1 MKIKSNKS
9 VAQAYESYSN
19 RAAARNSDKAIY
31 ESWAPTIKK
40 ITGVQDTEKLAWMS
54 QLAHNT
60 AKLNEDAFVMPSN
73 SYSPFGGTYQPYNGL
88 YNTLGVGDP
97 VPAGKPA
104 LTGADYADNRNLGS
118 GDKYPTLLPLALKV
132 AAKTIGFEL
141 VNTTPLQ
148 GPTGVLPYM
157 DYVYSGSKQPFG
169 ATPAYAAHNQNPM
182 ANSQTNAPFE
192 MYGLPHAFKAS
203 IAPGEATVPDSSDA
217 SVADSST
224 VVTVSPA
231 QIKRHLKGRSA
242 MPAGTI
248 LRSVADDYEFTTPGK
263 RRDYDASG
271 SGYVDYDASHP
282 HYGQDGALIIEFIGW
297 SRIDGDPMFK
307 VVEGTQA
314 LGSYFNGGQLDFAA
328 TYTPVG
334 SDEEINLT
342 LTLYAPRLVSM
353 LEDNIQGF
361 TGAGERDRDA
371 WYGTYQD
378 GTTLYE
384 PMSRGT
390 GEQTPARQLSLQLFT
405 KHVQVGT
412 IQVGCAVTQEQVTDL
427 QKQWGIDVVK
437 MVENAGINELSST
450 INRHITSRLF
460 ALGWKNHYKLVEV
473 EGPAANLNLSFDP
486 SYQPK
491 NFGKVRMTP
500 ALAIPQNSENSADGV
515 SYSSSVR
522 VALPYKPMYIPS
534 GAAFENRDTLI
545 KRLAVN
551 FLAASNWILQ
561 RGRYGAATFAVTNIT
576 LATLLQSNANYTFSP
591 IANNISQ
598 NGGQL
603 YPIGTMFG
611 LTIYVDPLM
620 SGSDNRVLVGRKGG
634 KDEPGVHFC
643 PYVMAESVQII
654 AEGTMAPKLMIKSR
668 YALIDAGFYPET
680 QYLTFC
686 VDVAGL

>member
-9 VAQAYESYSN
+9 VAQAYESYVN
-19 RAAARNSDKAIY
+19 RATTKNSDKAIY

-40 ITGVQDTEKLAWMS
+40 ITGVEDADKLAWMS
-54 QLAHNT
+54 KLAHNT

-73 SYSPFGGTYQPYNGL
+73 AYSQFGGTYQPYNNL

-104 LTGADYADNRNLGS
+104 LTGADYADNKNLGS

-141 VNTTPLQ
+141 VNTTPLD

-169 ATPAYAAHNQNPM
+169 ATPAYSAGTQNPK
-182 ANSQTNAPFE
+182 ANSQSNAPFE

-203 IAPGEATVPDSSDA
+203 IAPGEATIVDGSTTDSSA
-217 SVADSST
+217 AVKL
-224 VVTVSPA
+224 SPA
-231 QIKRHLKGRSA
+231 QIKRMLKGASA
-242 MPAGTI
+242 MPAGTT
-248 LRSVADDYEFTTPGK
+248 LVSKMDVLDGGMQNPAHKADELVVEF
-263 RRDYDASG
+263 
-271 SGYVDYDASHP
+271 V
-282 HYGQDGALIIEFIGW
+282 GW

-307 VVEGTQA
+307 VVSGTQS
-314 LGSYFNGGQLDFAA
+314 LGAYFNGGALDFEAV
-328 TYTPVG
+328 YTPVG
-334 SDEEINLT
+334 SAEEVNVVLT
-342 LTLYAPRLVSM
+342 LHAPRLISM
-353 LEDNIQGF
+353 LEDQIQGF

-390 GEQTPARQLSLQLFT
+390 GEQTMARQLSLQLFT

-412 IQVGCAVTQEQVTDL
+412 IMVGCAVTQEQVTDL
-427 QKQWGIDVVK
+427 RNQWGIDVIK
-437 MVENAGINELSST
+437 MVENAGINELSAT

-486 SYQPK
+486 SYTATS
-491 NFGKVRMTP
+491 GVRMTP
-500 ALAIPQNSENSADGV
+500 ALAIPQSEQNDPTGV
-515 SYSSSVR
+515 AYKSYVN

-534 GAAFENRDTLI
+534 GAAFENRDTLL

-576 LATLLQSNANYTFSP
+576 IATLLQSNANYTFSP
-591 IANNISQ
+591 VANTISQ
-598 NGGQL
+598 NGGSL
-603 YPIGTMFG
+603 YPIGGMFG

-620 SGSDNRVLVGRKGG
+620 GGSDNRVLVGRKGG

-654 AEGTMAPKLMIKSR
+654 AEGTMSPKLMIKSR
-668 YALIDAGFYPET
+668 YALVDAGFYPET

>member
-9 VAQAYESYSN
+9 VAQAYESYVN
-19 RAAARNSDKAIY
+19 RATAKNSDKAIY

-40 ITGVQDTEKLAWMS
+40 ITGVEDADKLAWMS
-54 QLAHNT
+54 KLAHNT

-73 SYSPFGGTYQPYNGL
+73 AYSQFGGTYQPYNNL

-104 LTGADYADNRNLGS
+104 LTGADYADNKNLGS

-141 VNTTPLQ
+141 VNTTPLD

-169 ATPAYAAHNQNPM
+169 ATPAYSAGTQNPK
-182 ANSQTNAPFE
+182 ANSQSNAPFE

-203 IAPGEATVPDSSDA
+203 IAPGEATIVDGSTTDSSA
-217 SVADSST
+217 AVKL
-224 VVTVSPA
+224 SPA
-231 QIKRHLKGRSA
+231 QIKRMLKGASA
-242 MPAGTI
+242 MPAGTTLVSKI
-248 LRSVADDYEFTTPGK
+248 DAIDGDAHNADKLVVEF
-263 RRDYDASG
+263 
-271 SGYVDYDASHP
+271 V
-282 HYGQDGALIIEFIGW
+282 GW

-307 VVEGTQA
+307 VVSGTQS
-314 LGSYFNGGQLDFAA
+314 LGAYFNGGALDFEAV
-328 TYTPVG
+328 YTPVG
-334 SDEEINLT
+334 SAEEVNVVLT
-342 LTLYAPRLVSM
+342 LHAPRLISM
-353 LEDNIQGF
+353 LEDQIQGF

-390 GEQTPARQLSLQLFT
+390 GEQTMARQLSLQLFT

-412 IQVGCAVTQEQVTDL
+412 IMVGCAVTQEQVTDL
-427 QKQWGIDVVK
+427 QKQWGIDVIK
-437 MVENAGINELSST
+437 MVENAGINELSAT

-486 SYQPK
+486 SYTATS
-491 NFGKVRMTP
+491 GVRMTP
-500 ALAIPQNSENSADGV
+500 ALAIPQSEQNDPTGV
-515 SYSSSVR
+515 AYKSYVN

-534 GAAFENRDTLI
+534 GAAFENRDTLL

-576 LATLLQSNANYTFSP
+576 IATLLQSNANYTFSP
-591 IANNISQ
+591 VANTISQ
-598 NGGQL
+598 NGGSL
-603 YPIGTMFG
+603 YPIGGMFG

-620 SGSDNRVLVGRKGG
+620 GGSDNRVLVGRKGG

-654 AEGTMAPKLMIKSR
+654 AEGTMSPKLMIKSR
-668 YALIDAGFYPET
+668 YALVDAGFYPET

>member
-1 MKIKSNKS
+1 
-9 VAQAYESYSN
+9 
-19 RAAARNSDKAIY
+19 
-31 ESWAPTIKK
+31 
-40 ITGVQDTEKLAWMS
+40 MS

-73 SYSPFGGTYQPYNGL
+73 AYSQFGGTYQPYNNL

-104 LTGADYADNRNLGS
+104 LTGADYADNKNLGS

-141 VNTTPLQ
+141 VNTTPLD

-169 ATPAYAAHNQNPM
+169 ATPAYSAGTQNPK
-182 ANSQTNAPFE
+182 ANSQSNAPFE

-203 IAPGEATVPDSSDA
+203 IAPGEATIVDGSTTDSSA
-217 SVADSST
+217 AVKL
-224 VVTVSPA
+224 SPA
-231 QIKRHLKGRSA
+231 QIKRMLKGASA
-242 MPAGTI
+242 MPAGTTLI
-248 LRSVADDYEFTTPGK
+248 SKMDVLDGDMQVPAHNADKLVVEF
-263 RRDYDASG
+263 
-271 SGYVDYDASHP
+271 V
-282 HYGQDGALIIEFIGW
+282 GW

-307 VVEGTQA
+307 VVSGSQS
-314 LGSYFNGGQLDFAA
+314 LGAYFNGGALDFEAV
-328 TYTPVG
+328 YTPVG
-334 SDEEINLT
+334 SAEEVNVVLT
-342 LTLYAPRLVSM
+342 LHAPRLISM
-353 LEDNIQGF
+353 LEDQIQGF

-390 GEQTPARQLSLQLFT
+390 GEQTMARQLSLQLFT

-412 IQVGCAVTQEQVTDL
+412 IMVGCAVTQEQVTDL
-427 QKQWGIDVVK
+427 QKQWGIDVIK
-437 MVENAGINELSST
+437 MVENAGINELSAT

-486 SYQPK
+486 SYTATS
-491 NFGKVRMTP
+491 GVRMTP
-500 ALAIPQNSENSADGV
+500 ALAIPQSEQNDPTGV
-515 SYSSSVR
+515 AYKSYVN

-534 GAAFENRDTLI
+534 GAAFENRDTLL

-576 LATLLQSNANYTFSP
+576 IATLLQSNANYTFSP
-591 IANNISQ
+591 VANTISQ
-598 NGGQL
+598 NGGSL
-603 YPIGTMFG
+603 YPIGGMFG

-620 SGSDNRVLVGRKGG
+620 GGSDNRVLVGRKGG

-654 AEGTMAPKLMIKSR
+654 AEGTMSPKLMIKSR
-668 YALIDAGFYPET
+668 YALVDAGFYPET

>member
-9 VAQAYESYSN
+9 VAQAYESYVN
-19 RAAARNSDKAIY
+19 RATAKNSDKAIY

-40 ITGVQDTEKLAWMS
+40 ITGVEDADKLAWMS
-54 QLAHNT
+54 KLAHNT
-60 AKLNEDAFVMPSN
+60 AKLKEDAFVMPSN
-73 SYSPFGGTYQPYNGL
+73 AYSQFGGTYQPYNNL

-104 LTGADYADNRNLGS
+104 LTGADYADNKNLGS

-141 VNTTPLQ
+141 VNTTPLD

-169 ATPAYAAHNQNPM
+169 ATPAYSAGTQNPK
-182 ANSQTNAPFE
+182 ANSQSNAPFE

-203 IAPGEATVPDSSDA
+203 IAPGEATIVDGSTTDSSA
-217 SVADSST
+217 AVKL
-224 VVTVSPA
+224 SPA
-231 QIKRHLKGRSA
+231 QIKRMLKGASA
-242 MPAGTI
+242 MPAGTT
-248 LRSVADDYEFTTPGK
+248 LVSKMDVLDGGMQNPSHKADELVVEF
-263 RRDYDASG
+263 
-271 SGYVDYDASHP
+271 V
-282 HYGQDGALIIEFIGW
+282 GW

-307 VVEGTQA
+307 VVSGTQS
-314 LGSYFNGGQLDFAA
+314 LGAYFNGGALDFEAV
-328 TYTPVG
+328 YTPVG
-334 SDEEINLT
+334 SAEEVNVVLT
-342 LTLYAPRLVSM
+342 LHAPRLISM
-353 LEDNIQGF
+353 LEDQIQGF

-390 GEQTPARQLSLQLFT
+390 GEQTMARQLSLQLFT

-412 IQVGCAVTQEQVTDL
+412 IMVGCAVTQEQVTDL
-427 QKQWGIDVVK
+427 QKQWGIDVIK
-437 MVENAGINELSST
+437 MVENAGINELSAT

-486 SYQPK
+486 SYTATS
-491 NFGKVRMTP
+491 GVRMTP
-500 ALAIPQNSENSADGV
+500 ALAIPQSEQNDPTGV
-515 SYSSSVR
+515 AYKSYVN

-534 GAAFENRDTLI
+534 GAAFENRDTLL

-576 LATLLQSNANYTFSP
+576 IATLLQSNANYTFSP
-591 IANNISQ
+591 VANTISQ
-598 NGGQL
+598 NGGSL
-603 YPIGTMFG
+603 YPIGGMFG

-620 SGSDNRVLVGRKGG
+620 GGSDNRVLVGRKGG

-654 AEGTMAPKLMIKSR
+654 AEGTMSPKLMIKSR
-668 YALIDAGFYPET
+668 YALVDAGFYPET

>member
-9 VAQAYESYSN
+9 VAQAYESYVN
-19 RAAARNSDKAIY
+19 RATTKNSDKAIY

-40 ITGVQDTEKLAWMS
+40 ITGVEDADKLAWMS
-54 QLAHNT
+54 KLAHNT

-73 SYSPFGGTYQPYNGL
+73 AYSQFGGTYQPYNNL

-104 LTGADYADNRNLGS
+104 LTGADYADNKNLGS

-141 VNTTPLQ
+141 VNTTPLD

-169 ATPAYAAHNQNPM
+169 ATPAYSAGTQNPK
-182 ANSQTNAPFE
+182 ANSQSNAPFE

-203 IAPGEATVPDSSDA
+203 IAPGEATIVDGSTTDSSA
-217 SVADSST
+217 AVKL
-224 VVTVSPA
+224 SPA
-231 QIKRHLKGRSA
+231 QIKRMLKGASA
-242 MPAGTI
+242 MPAGTTLVSKMDAI
-248 LRSVADDYEFTTPGK
+248 GGDAHKADELVVEF
-263 RRDYDASG
+263 
-271 SGYVDYDASHP
+271 V
-282 HYGQDGALIIEFIGW
+282 GW

-307 VVEGTQA
+307 VVSGTQS
-314 LGSYFNGGQLDFAA
+314 LGAYFNGGALDFEAV
-328 TYTPVG
+328 YTPVG
-334 SDEEINLT
+334 SAEEVNVVLT
-342 LTLYAPRLVSM
+342 LHAPRLISM
-353 LEDNIQGF
+353 LEDQIQGF

-390 GEQTPARQLSLQLFT
+390 GEQTMARQLSLQLFT

-412 IQVGCAVTQEQVTDL
+412 IMVGCAVTQEQVTDL
-427 QKQWGIDVVK
+427 QKQWGIDVIK
-437 MVENAGINELSST
+437 MVENAGINELSAT

-486 SYQPK
+486 SYTATS
-491 NFGKVRMTP
+491 GVRMTP
-500 ALAIPQNSENSADGV
+500 ALAIPQSEQNDPTGV
-515 SYSSSVR
+515 AYKSYVN

-534 GAAFENRDTLI
+534 GAAFENRDTLL

-576 LATLLQSNANYTFSP
+576 IATLLQSNANYTFSP
-591 IANNISQ
+591 VANTISQ
-598 NGGQL
+598 NGGSL
-603 YPIGTMFG
+603 YPIGGMFG

-620 SGSDNRVLVGRKGG
+620 GGSDNRVLVGRKGG

-654 AEGTMAPKLMIKSR
+654 AEGTMSPKLMIKSR
-668 YALIDAGFYPET
+668 YALVDAGFYPET

>member
-9 VAQAYESYSN
+9 VAQAYESYVN
-19 RAAARNSDKAIY
+19 RATAKNSDKAIY

-40 ITGVQDTEKLAWMS
+40 ITGVEDADKLAWMS

-73 SYSPFGGTYQPYNGL
+73 AYSQFGGTYQPYNNL

-104 LTGADYADNRNLGS
+104 LTGADYADNKNLGS

-141 VNTTPLQ
+141 VNTTPLD

-169 ATPAYAAHNQNPM
+169 ATPAYSAKTQNPM
-182 ANSQTNAPFE
+182 ANSQSNAPFE

-203 IAPGEATVPDSSDA
+203 IAPGEATIVDGSTTDSSA
-217 SVADSST
+217 AVKL
-224 VVTVSPA
+224 SPA
-231 QIKRHLKGRSA
+231 QIKRMLKGASA
-242 MPAGTI
+242 MPAGTT
-248 LRSVADDYEFTTPGK
+248 LVSKMDALDDDAHNAAKLVVEF
-263 RRDYDASG
+263 
-271 SGYVDYDASHP
+271 V
-282 HYGQDGALIIEFIGW
+282 GW

-307 VVEGTQA
+307 VVSGSQS
-314 LGSYFNGGQLDFAA
+314 LGAYFNGGALDFEAV
-328 TYTPVG
+328 YTPVG
-334 SDEEINLT
+334 SAEEVNVVLT
-342 LTLYAPRLVSM
+342 LHAPRLISM
-353 LEDNIQGF
+353 LEDQIQGF

-390 GEQTPARQLSLQLFT
+390 GEQTMARQLSLQLFT

-412 IQVGCAVTQEQVTDL
+412 IMVGCAVTQEQVTDL
-427 QKQWGIDVVK
+427 QKQWGIDVIK
-437 MVENAGINELSST
+437 MVENAGINELSAT

-486 SYQPK
+486 SYTATS
-491 NFGKVRMTP
+491 GVRMTP
-500 ALAIPQNSENSADGV
+500 ALAIPQSEQNDPTGV
-515 SYSSSVR
+515 AYKSYVN

-534 GAAFENRDTLI
+534 GAAFENRDTLL

-576 LATLLQSNANYTFSP
+576 IATLLQSNANYTFSP
-591 IANNISQ
+591 VANTISQ
-598 NGGQL
+598 NGGSL
-603 YPIGTMFG
+603 YPIGGMFG

-620 SGSDNRVLVGRKGG
+620 GGSDNRVLVGRKGG

-654 AEGTMAPKLMIKSR
+654 AEGTMSPKLMIKSR
-668 YALIDAGFYPET
+668 YALVDAGFYPET

>member
-1 MKIKSNKS
+1 MKVKTNKS
-9 VAQAYESYSN
+9 AYNAYLTK
-19 RAAARNSDKAIY
+19 AAANNSEKAIY
-31 ESWAPTIKK
+31 ESWAPTIEK
-40 ITGVQDTEKLAWMS
+40 ITGVNDPDKLAWMT

-73 SYSPFGGTYQPYNGL
+73 AYSQFGGTYQPYNNL

-141 VNTTPLQ
+141 VNTMPLA

-157 DYVYSGSKQPFG
+157 DYVYSGSKQPYG

-203 IAPGEATVPDSSDA
+203 IAPAEGTIPDSSDA
-217 SVADSST
+217 SVADSSQ
-224 VVTVSPA
+224 VVELSPA
-231 QIKRHLKGRSA
+231 QIKRHLKGKNA
-242 MPAGTI
+242 MPAGTL
-248 LRSVADDYEFTTPGK
+248 LRSVSEV
-263 RRDYDASG
+263 
-271 SGYVDYDASHP
+271 VDFDASHP
-282 HYGQDGALIIEFIGW
+282 HVGTDGALIVEFIGW

-307 VVEGTQA
+307 VVEGTMA

-334 SDEEINLT
+334 SDEQINLT
-342 LTLYAPRLVSM
+342 LTLYAPRLISM
-353 LEDNIQGF
+353 LEDQIQGF
-361 TGAGERDRDA
+361 AGAGERDRDA

-390 GEQTPARQLSLQLFT
+390 GEQTMARQLSLQLFT

-412 IQVGCAVTQEQVTDL
+412 IMVGCAVTQEQVTDL

-437 MVENAGINELSST
+437 MVENAGINELSAT
-450 INRHITSRLF
+450 INRHICSRLF

-486 SYQPK
+486 SYAPAES
-491 NFGKVRMTP
+491 GRVRMTP
-500 ALAIPQNSENSADGV
+500 AYAIPQNTENDVDGV
-515 SYSSSVR
+515 GYKSQVN

-545 KRLAVN
+545 KRLATN

-576 LATLLQSNANYTFSP
+576 IATLLQSNANYTFSP
-591 IANNISQ
+591 IANTISQ

-603 YPIGTMFG
+603 YPIGGMFG

-620 SGSDNRVLVGRKGG
+620 AGSDNRVLVGRKGA
-634 KDEPGVHFC
+634 KDEPGVYFC

-668 YALIDAGFYPET
+668 YALVDAGFYPET
-680 QYLTFC
+680 
-686 VDVAGL
+686 

>member
-9 VAQAYESYSN
+9 VAQAYESYVN
-19 RAAARNSDKAIY
+19 RATAKNSDKAIY

-40 ITGVQDTEKLAWMS
+40 ITGVEDADKLAWMS
-54 QLAHNT
+54 KLAHNT

-73 SYSPFGGTYQPYNGL
+73 AYSQFGGTYQPYNNL

-104 LTGADYADNRNLGS
+104 LTGADYADNKNLGS

-141 VNTTPLQ
+141 VNTTPLD

-169 ATPAYAAHNQNPM
+169 ATPAYSAGTQNPK
-182 ANSQTNAPFE
+182 ANSQSNAPFE

-203 IAPGEATVPDSSDA
+203 IAPGEATIVDGSTTDSSA
-217 SVADSST
+217 AVKL
-224 VVTVSPA
+224 SPA
-231 QIKRHLKGRSA
+231 QIKRMLKGASA
-242 MPAGTI
+242 MPAGTTLVSKMDAI
-248 LRSVADDYEFTTPGK
+248 GGDAHKADELVVEF
-263 RRDYDASG
+263 
-271 SGYVDYDASHP
+271 V
-282 HYGQDGALIIEFIGW
+282 GW

-307 VVEGTQA
+307 VVSGTQS
-314 LGSYFNGGQLDFAA
+314 LGAYFNGGALDFEAV
-328 TYTPVG
+328 YTPVG
-334 SDEEINLT
+334 SAEEVNVVLT
-342 LTLYAPRLVSM
+342 LHAPRLISM
-353 LEDNIQGF
+353 LEDQIQGF

-390 GEQTPARQLSLQLFT
+390 GEQTMARQLSLQLFT

-412 IQVGCAVTQEQVTDL
+412 IMVGCAVTQEQVTDL
-427 QKQWGIDVVK
+427 QKQWGIDVIK
-437 MVENAGINELSST
+437 MVENAGINELSAT

-486 SYQPK
+486 SYTATS
-491 NFGKVRMTP
+491 GVRMTP
-500 ALAIPQNSENSADGV
+500 ALAIPQSEQNDPTGV
-515 SYSSSVR
+515 AYKSYVN

-534 GAAFENRDTLI
+534 GAAFENRDTLL

-576 LATLLQSNANYTFSP
+576 IATLLQSNANYTFSP
-591 IANNISQ
+591 VANTISQ
-598 NGGQL
+598 NGGSL
-603 YPIGTMFG
+603 YPIGGMFG

-620 SGSDNRVLVGRKGG
+620 GGSDNRVLVGRKGG

-654 AEGTMAPKLMIKSR
+654 AEGTMSPKLMIKSR
-668 YALIDAGFYPET
+668 YALVDAGFYPET

>member
-1 MKIKSNKS
+1 
-9 VAQAYESYSN
+9 
-19 RAAARNSDKAIY
+19 
-31 ESWAPTIKK
+31 
-40 ITGVQDTEKLAWMS
+40 MS

-73 SYSPFGGTYQPYNGL
+73 AYSQFGGTYQPYNNL

-104 LTGADYADNRNLGS
+104 LTGADYADNKNLGS

-141 VNTTPLQ
+141 VNTTPLD

-169 ATPAYAAHNQNPM
+169 ATPAYSAGTQNPK
-182 ANSQTNAPFE
+182 ANSQSNAPFE

-203 IAPGEATVPDSSDA
+203 IAPGEATIVDGSTTDSSA
-217 SVADSST
+217 AVKL
-224 VVTVSPA
+224 SPA
-231 QIKRHLKGRSA
+231 QIKRMLKGASA
-242 MPAGTI
+242 MPAGTTLVSKMDAI
-248 LRSVADDYEFTTPGK
+248 GGDVHKADEL
-263 RRDYDASG
+263 
-271 SGYVDYDASHP
+271 VV
-282 HYGQDGALIIEFIGW
+282 EFIGW

-307 VVEGTQA
+307 VVSGTQS
-314 LGSYFNGGQLDFAA
+314 LGAYFNGGALDFEAV
-328 TYTPVG
+328 YTPVG
-334 SDEEINLT
+334 SAEEVNVVLT
-342 LTLYAPRLVSM
+342 LHAPRLISM
-353 LEDNIQGF
+353 LEDQIQGF

-390 GEQTPARQLSLQLFT
+390 GEQTMARQLSLQLFT

-412 IQVGCAVTQEQVTDL
+412 IMVGCAVTQEQVTDL
-427 QKQWGIDVVK
+427 QKQWGIDVIK
-437 MVENAGINELSST
+437 MVENAGINELSAT

-486 SYQPK
+486 SYTATS
-491 NFGKVRMTP
+491 GVRMTP
-500 ALAIPQNSENSADGV
+500 ALAIPQSEQNDPTGV
-515 SYSSSVR
+515 AYKSYVN

-534 GAAFENRDTLI
+534 GAAFENRDTLL

-576 LATLLQSNANYTFSP
+576 IATLLQSNANYTFSP
-591 IANNISQ
+591 VANTISQ
-598 NGGQL
+598 NGGSL
-603 YPIGTMFG
+603 YPIGEMFG

-620 SGSDNRVLVGRKGG
+620 GGSDNRVLVGRKGG

-654 AEGTMAPKLMIKSR
+654 AEGTMSPKLMIKSR
-668 YALIDAGFYPET
+668 YALVDAGFYPET

>member
-1 MKIKSNKS
+1 
-9 VAQAYESYSN
+9 
-19 RAAARNSDKAIY
+19 
-31 ESWAPTIKK
+31 
-40 ITGVQDTEKLAWMS
+40 MS
-54 QLAHNT
+54 KLAHNT

-73 SYSPFGGTYQPYNGL
+73 AYSQFGGTYQPYNNL

-104 LTGADYADNRNLGS
+104 LTGADYADNKNLGS

-141 VNTTPLQ
+141 VNTTPLD

-169 ATPAYAAHNQNPM
+169 ATPAYSAKTQNPM
-182 ANSQTNAPFE
+182 ANSQSNAPFE

-203 IAPGEATVPDSSDA
+203 IAPGEATIVDGSTTDSSA
-217 SVADSST
+217 AVKL
-224 VVTVSPA
+224 SPA
-231 QIKRHLKGRSA
+231 QIKRMLKGASA
-242 MPAGTI
+242 MPAGTT
-248 LRSVADDYEFTTPGK
+248 LVSKMDVLDGGMQNPAHKADELVVEF
-263 RRDYDASG
+263 
-271 SGYVDYDASHP
+271 V
-282 HYGQDGALIIEFIGW
+282 GW

-307 VVEGTQA
+307 VVSGTQS
-314 LGSYFNGGQLDFAA
+314 LGAYFNGGALDFEAV
-328 TYTPVG
+328 YTPVG
-334 SDEEINLT
+334 SAEEVNVVLT
-342 LTLYAPRLVSM
+342 LHAPRLISM
-353 LEDNIQGF
+353 LEDQIQGF

-390 GEQTPARQLSLQLFT
+390 GEQTMARQLSLQLFT

-412 IQVGCAVTQEQVTDL
+412 IMVGCAVTQEQVTDL
-427 QKQWGIDVVK
+427 QKQWGIDVIK
-437 MVENAGINELSST
+437 MVENAGINELSAT

-486 SYQPK
+486 SYTATS
-491 NFGKVRMTP
+491 GVRMTP
-500 ALAIPQNSENSADGV
+500 ALAIPQSEQNDPTGV
-515 SYSSSVR
+515 AYKSYVN

-534 GAAFENRDTLI
+534 GAAFENRDTLL

-576 LATLLQSNANYTFSP
+576 IATLLQSNANYTFSP
-591 IANNISQ
+591 VANTISQ
-598 NGGQL
+598 NGGSL
-603 YPIGTMFG
+603 YPIGGMFG

-620 SGSDNRVLVGRKGG
+620 GGSDNRVLVGRKGG

-654 AEGTMAPKLMIKSR
+654 AEGTMSPKLMIKSR
-668 YALIDAGFYPET
+668 YALVDAGFYPET

>member
-9 VAQAYESYSN
+9 VAQAYESYVN
-19 RAAARNSDKAIY
+19 RATAKNSDKAIY

-40 ITGVQDTEKLAWMS
+40 ITGVEDADKLAWMS

-73 SYSPFGGTYQPYNGL
+73 AYSQFGGTYQPYNNL

-104 LTGADYADNRNLGS
+104 LTGADYADNKNLGS

-141 VNTTPLQ
+141 VNTTPLD

-169 ATPAYAAHNQNPM
+169 ATPAYSAKTQNPM
-182 ANSQTNAPFE
+182 ANSQSNAPFE

-203 IAPGEATVPDSSDA
+203 IAPGEATIVDGSTTDSSA
-217 SVADSST
+217 AVKL
-224 VVTVSPA
+224 SPA
-231 QIKRHLKGRSA
+231 QIKRMLKGASA
-242 MPAGTI
+242 MPAGTT
-248 LRSVADDYEFTTPGK
+248 LVSKMDVLDGGLQNPSHKADELVVEF
-263 RRDYDASG
+263 
-271 SGYVDYDASHP
+271 V
-282 HYGQDGALIIEFIGW
+282 GW

-307 VVEGTQA
+307 VVSGTQS
-314 LGSYFNGGQLDFAA
+314 LGAYFNGGALDFEAV
-328 TYTPVG
+328 YTPVG
-334 SDEEINLT
+334 SAEEVNVVLT
-342 LTLYAPRLVSM
+342 LHAPRLISM
-353 LEDNIQGF
+353 LEDQIQGF

-390 GEQTPARQLSLQLFT
+390 GEQTMARQLSLQLFT

-412 IQVGCAVTQEQVTDL
+412 IMVGCAVTQEQVTDL
-427 QKQWGIDVVK
+427 QKQWGIDVIK
-437 MVENAGINELSST
+437 MVENAGINELSAT

-486 SYQPK
+486 SYTATS
-491 NFGKVRMTP
+491 GVRMTP
-500 ALAIPQNSENSADGV
+500 ALAIPQSEQNDPTGV
-515 SYSSSVR
+515 AYKSYVN

-534 GAAFENRDTLI
+534 GAAFENRDTLL

-576 LATLLQSNANYTFSP
+576 IATLLQSNANYTFSP
-591 IANNISQ
+591 VANTISQ
-598 NGGQL
+598 NGGSL
-603 YPIGTMFG
+603 YPIGGMFG

-620 SGSDNRVLVGRKGG
+620 GGSDNRVLVGRKGG

-654 AEGTMAPKLMIKSR
+654 AEGTMSPKLMIKSR
-668 YALIDAGFYPET
+668 YALVDAGFYPET

>member
-1 MKIKSNKS
+1 
-9 VAQAYESYSN
+9 
-19 RAAARNSDKAIY
+19 
-31 ESWAPTIKK
+31 
-40 ITGVQDTEKLAWMS
+40 MS

-73 SYSPFGGTYQPYNGL
+73 AYSQFGGTYQPYNNL

-104 LTGADYADNRNLGS
+104 LTGADYADNKNLGS

-141 VNTTPLQ
+141 VNTTPLD

-169 ATPAYAAHNQNPM
+169 ATPAYSAGTQNPK
-182 ANSQTNAPFE
+182 ANSQSNAPFE

-203 IAPGEATVPDSSDA
+203 IAPGEATIVDGSTTDSSA
-217 SVADSST
+217 AVKL
-224 VVTVSPA
+224 SPA
-231 QIKRHLKGRSA
+231 QIKRMLKGASA
-242 MPAGTI
+242 MPAGTTLVSKI
-248 LRSVADDYEFTTPGK
+248 DAIDGDAHNAAKLVVEF
-263 RRDYDASG
+263 
-271 SGYVDYDASHP
+271 V
-282 HYGQDGALIIEFIGW
+282 GW

-307 VVEGTQA
+307 VVSGTQS
-314 LGSYFNGGQLDFAA
+314 LGAYFNGGALDFEAV
-328 TYTPVG
+328 YTPVG
-334 SDEEINLT
+334 SAEEVNVVLT
-342 LTLYAPRLVSM
+342 LHAPRLISM
-353 LEDNIQGF
+353 LEDQIQGF

-390 GEQTPARQLSLQLFT
+390 GEQTMARQLSLQLFT

-412 IQVGCAVTQEQVTDL
+412 IMVGCAVTQEQVTDL
-427 QKQWGIDVVK
+427 QKQWGIDVIK
-437 MVENAGINELSST
+437 MVENAGINELSAT

-486 SYQPK
+486 SYTATS
-491 NFGKVRMTP
+491 GVRMTP
-500 ALAIPQNSENSADGV
+500 ALAIPQSEQNDPTGV
-515 SYSSSVR
+515 AYKSYVN

-534 GAAFENRDTLI
+534 GAAFENRDTLL

-576 LATLLQSNANYTFSP
+576 IATLLQSNANYTFSP
-591 IANNISQ
+591 VANTISQ
-598 NGGQL
+598 NGGSL
-603 YPIGTMFG
+603 YPIGGMFG

-620 SGSDNRVLVGRKGG
+620 GGSDNRVLVGRKGG

-654 AEGTMAPKLMIKSR
+654 AEGTMSPKLMIKSR
-668 YALIDAGFYPET
+668 YALVDAGFYPET

>member
-9 VAQAYESYSN
+9 VAQAYESYVN
-19 RAAARNSDKAIY
+19 RATTKNSDKAIY

-40 ITGVQDTEKLAWMS
+40 ITGVEDADKLAWMS
-54 QLAHNT
+54 KLAHNT

-73 SYSPFGGTYQPYNGL
+73 AYSQFGGTYQPYNNL

-104 LTGADYADNRNLGS
+104 LTGADYADNKNLGS

-141 VNTTPLQ
+141 VNTTPLD

-169 ATPAYAAHNQNPM
+169 ATPAYSAGTQNPK
-182 ANSQTNAPFE
+182 ANSQSNAPFE

-203 IAPGEATVPDSSDA
+203 IAPGEATIVDGSTTDSSA
-217 SVADSST
+217 AVKL
-224 VVTVSPA
+224 SPA
-231 QIKRHLKGRSA
+231 QIKRMLKGASA
-242 MPAGTI
+242 MPAGTTLVSKMDAI
-248 LRSVADDYEFTTPGK
+248 GGDAHKADEL
-263 RRDYDASG
+263 
-271 SGYVDYDASHP
+271 VV
-282 HYGQDGALIIEFIGW
+282 EFIGW

-307 VVEGTQA
+307 VVSGTQS
-314 LGSYFNGGQLDFAA
+314 LGAYFNGGALDFEAV
-328 TYTPVG
+328 YTPVG
-334 SDEEINLT
+334 TAEEVNVVLT
-342 LTLYAPRLVSM
+342 LHAPRLISM
-353 LEDNIQGF
+353 LEDQIQGF

-390 GEQTPARQLSLQLFT
+390 GEQTMARQLSLQLFT

-412 IQVGCAVTQEQVTDL
+412 IMVGCAVTQEQVTDL
-427 QKQWGIDVVK
+427 QKQWGIDVIK
-437 MVENAGINELSST
+437 MVENAGINELSAT

-486 SYQPK
+486 SYTATS
-491 NFGKVRMTP
+491 GVRMTP
-500 ALAIPQNSENSADGV
+500 ALAIPQSEQNDPTGV
-515 SYSSSVR
+515 AYKSYVNVS
-522 VALPYKPMYIPS
+522 LPYKPMYIPS
-534 GAAFENRDTLI
+534 GAAFENRDTLL

-576 LATLLQSNANYTFSP
+576 IATLLQSNANYTFSP
-591 IANNISQ
+591 VANTISQ
-598 NGGQL
+598 NGGSL
-603 YPIGTMFG
+603 YPIGGMFG

-620 SGSDNRVLVGRKGG
+620 GGSDNRVLVGRKGG

-654 AEGTMAPKLMIKSR
+654 AEGTMSPKLMIKSR
-668 YALIDAGFYPET
+668 YALVDAGFYPET

>member
-9 VAQAYESYSN
+9 VAQAYESYVN
-19 RAAARNSDKAIY
+19 RATTKNSDKAIY

-40 ITGVQDTEKLAWMS
+40 ITGVEDADKLAWMS
-54 QLAHNT
+54 KLAHNT

-73 SYSPFGGTYQPYNGL
+73 AYSQFGGTYQPYNNL

-104 LTGADYADNRNLGS
+104 LTGADYADNKNLGS

-141 VNTTPLQ
+141 VNTTPLD

-169 ATPAYAAHNQNPM
+169 ATPAYSAKTQNPM
-182 ANSQTNAPFE
+182 ANSQSNAPFE

-203 IAPGEATVPDSSDA
+203 IAPGEATIVDGSTTDSSA
-217 SVADSST
+217 AVKL
-224 VVTVSPA
+224 SPA
-231 QIKRHLKGRSA
+231 QIKRMLKGASA
-242 MPAGTI
+242 MPAGTTLVSKMDAI
-248 LRSVADDYEFTTPGK
+248 GGDAHKADEL
-263 RRDYDASG
+263 
-271 SGYVDYDASHP
+271 VV
-282 HYGQDGALIIEFIGW
+282 EFIGW

-307 VVEGTQA
+307 VVSGTQS
-314 LGSYFNGGQLDFAA
+314 LGAYFNGGALDFEAV
-328 TYTPVG
+328 YTPVG
-334 SDEEINLT
+334 SAEEVNVVLT
-342 LTLYAPRLVSM
+342 LHAPRLISM
-353 LEDNIQGF
+353 LEDQIQGF

-390 GEQTPARQLSLQLFT
+390 GEQTMARQLSLQLFT

-412 IQVGCAVTQEQVTDL
+412 IMVGCAVTQEQVTDL
-427 QKQWGIDVVK
+427 QKQWGIDVIK
-437 MVENAGINELSST
+437 MVENAGINELSAT

-486 SYQPK
+486 SYTATS
-491 NFGKVRMTP
+491 GVRMTP
-500 ALAIPQNSENSADGV
+500 ALAIPQSEQNDPTGV
-515 SYSSSVR
+515 AYKSYVN

-534 GAAFENRDTLI
+534 GAAFENRDTLL

-576 LATLLQSNANYTFSP
+576 IATLLQSNANYTFSP
-591 IANNISQ
+591 VANTISQ
-598 NGGQL
+598 NGGSL
-603 YPIGTMFG
+603 YPIGGMFG

-620 SGSDNRVLVGRKGG
+620 GGSDNRVLVGRKGG

-654 AEGTMAPKLMIKSR
+654 AEGTMSPKLMIKSR
-668 YALIDAGFYPET
+668 YALVDAGFYPET

>member
-9 VAQAYESYSN
+9 VAQAYESYVN
-19 RAAARNSDKAIY
+19 RATAKNSDKAIY

-40 ITGVQDTEKLAWMS
+40 ITGVEDADKLAWMS
-54 QLAHNT
+54 KLAHNT

-73 SYSPFGGTYQPYNGL
+73 AYSQFGGTYQPYNNL

-104 LTGADYADNRNLGS
+104 LTGADYADNKNLGS

-141 VNTTPLQ
+141 VNTTPLD

-169 ATPAYAAHNQNPM
+169 ATPAYSAGTQNPK
-182 ANSQTNAPFE
+182 ANSQSNAPFE

-203 IAPGEATVPDSSDA
+203 IAPGEATIVDGSTTDSSA
-217 SVADSST
+217 AVKL
-224 VVTVSPA
+224 SPA
-231 QIKRHLKGRSA
+231 QIKRMLKGASA
-242 MPAGTI
+242 MPAGTTLVSKMDAI
-248 LRSVADDYEFTTPGK
+248 GGDAHKADEL
-263 RRDYDASG
+263 
-271 SGYVDYDASHP
+271 VV
-282 HYGQDGALIIEFIGW
+282 EFIGW

-307 VVEGTQA
+307 VVSGTQS
-314 LGSYFNGGQLDFAA
+314 LGAYFNGGALDFEAV
-328 TYTPVG
+328 YTPVG
-334 SDEEINLT
+334 SAEEVNVVLT
-342 LTLYAPRLVSM
+342 LHAPRLISM
-353 LEDNIQGF
+353 LEDQIQGF

-390 GEQTPARQLSLQLFT
+390 GEQTMARQLSLQLFT

-412 IQVGCAVTQEQVTDL
+412 IMVGCAVTQEQVTDL
-427 QKQWGIDVVK
+427 QKQWGIDVIK
-437 MVENAGINELSST
+437 MVENAGINELSAT

-486 SYQPK
+486 SYTATS
-491 NFGKVRMTP
+491 GVRMTP
-500 ALAIPQNSENSADGV
+500 ALAIPQSEQNDPTGV
-515 SYSSSVR
+515 AYKSYVN

-534 GAAFENRDTLI
+534 GAAFENRDTLL

-576 LATLLQSNANYTFSP
+576 IATLLQSNANYTFSP
-591 IANNISQ
+591 VANTISQ
-598 NGGQL
+598 NGGSL
-603 YPIGTMFG
+603 YPIGGMFG

-620 SGSDNRVLVGRKGG
+620 GGSDNRVLVGRKGG

-654 AEGTMAPKLMIKSR
+654 AEGTMSPKLMIKSR
-668 YALIDAGFYPET
+668 YALVDAGFYPET
-680 QYLTFC
+680 QYITFC

>member
-9 VAQAYESYSN
+9 VAKAYESYVN
-19 RAAARNSDKAIY
+19 RATAKNSDKAIY

-40 ITGVQDTEKLAWMS
+40 ITGVEDADKLAWMS
-54 QLAHNT
+54 KLAHNT

-73 SYSPFGGTYQPYNGL
+73 AYSQFGGTYQPYNNL

-104 LTGADYADNRNLGS
+104 LTGADYADNKNLGS

-141 VNTTPLQ
+141 VNTTPLD

-169 ATPAYAAHNQNPM
+169 ATPAYSAGTQNPK
-182 ANSQTNAPFE
+182 ANSQSNAPFE

-203 IAPGEATVPDSSDA
+203 IAPGEATIVDGSTTDSSA
-217 SVADSST
+217 AVKL
-224 VVTVSPA
+224 SPA
-231 QIKRHLKGRSA
+231 QIKRMLKGASA
-242 MPAGTI
+242 MPAGTT
-248 LRSVADDYEFTTPGK
+248 LVSKMDVLDGGMQNPSHKADELVVEF
-263 RRDYDASG
+263 
-271 SGYVDYDASHP
+271 V
-282 HYGQDGALIIEFIGW
+282 GW

-307 VVEGTQA
+307 VVSGTQS
-314 LGSYFNGGQLDFAA
+314 LGAYFNGGALDFEAV
-328 TYTPVG
+328 YTPVG
-334 SDEEINLT
+334 SAEEVNVVLT
-342 LTLYAPRLVSM
+342 LHAPRLISM
-353 LEDNIQGF
+353 LEDQIQGF

-390 GEQTPARQLSLQLFT
+390 GEQTMARQLSLQLFT

-412 IQVGCAVTQEQVTDL
+412 IMVGCAVTQEQVTDL
-427 QKQWGIDVVK
+427 QKQWGIDVIK
-437 MVENAGINELSST
+437 MVENAGINELSAT

-486 SYQPK
+486 SYTATS
-491 NFGKVRMTP
+491 GVRMTP
-500 ALAIPQNSENSADGV
+500 ALAIPQSEQNDPTGV
-515 SYSSSVR
+515 AYKSYVN

-534 GAAFENRDTLI
+534 GAAFENRDTLL

-576 LATLLQSNANYTFSP
+576 IATLLQSNANYTFSP
-591 IANNISQ
+591 VANTISQ
-598 NGGQL
+598 NGGSL
-603 YPIGTMFG
+603 YPIGGMFG

-620 SGSDNRVLVGRKGG
+620 GGSDNRVLVGRKGG

-654 AEGTMAPKLMIKSR
+654 AEGTMSPKLMIKSR
-668 YALIDAGFYPET
+668 YALVDAGFYPET

>member
-9 VAQAYESYSN
+9 VAQAYESYVN
-19 RAAARNSDKAIY
+19 RATTKNSDKAIY

-40 ITGVQDTEKLAWMS
+40 ITGVEDADKLAWMS
-54 QLAHNT
+54 KLAHNT

-73 SYSPFGGTYQPYNGL
+73 AYSQFGGTYQPYNNL

-104 LTGADYADNRNLGS
+104 LTGADYADNKNLGS

-141 VNTTPLQ
+141 VNTTPLD

-169 ATPAYAAHNQNPM
+169 ATPSYSAGTQNPK
-182 ANSQTNAPFE
+182 ANSQSNAPFE

-203 IAPGEATVPDSSDA
+203 IAPGEATIVDGSTTDSSA
-217 SVADSST
+217 AVKL
-224 VVTVSPA
+224 SPA
-231 QIKRHLKGRSA
+231 QIKRMLKGASA
-242 MPAGTI
+242 MPAGTT
-248 LRSVADDYEFTTPGK
+248 LVSKMDVLDGGMQNPAHKADEL
-263 RRDYDASG
+263 
-271 SGYVDYDASHP
+271 VV
-282 HYGQDGALIIEFIGW
+282 EFIGW

-307 VVEGTQA
+307 VVSGTQS
-314 LGSYFNGGQLDFAA
+314 LGAYFNGGALDFEAV
-328 TYTPVG
+328 YTPVG
-334 SDEEINLT
+334 SAEEVNVVLT
-342 LTLYAPRLVSM
+342 LHAPRLISM
-353 LEDNIQGF
+353 LEDQIQGF

-390 GEQTPARQLSLQLFT
+390 GEQTMARQLSLQLFT

-412 IQVGCAVTQEQVTDL
+412 IMVGCAVTQEQVTDL
-427 QKQWGIDVVK
+427 QKQWGIDVIK
-437 MVENAGINELSST
+437 MVENAGINELSAT

-486 SYQPK
+486 SYTATS
-491 NFGKVRMTP
+491 GVRMTP
-500 ALAIPQNSENSADGV
+500 ALAIPQSEQNDPTGV
-515 SYSSSVR
+515 AYKSYVN

-534 GAAFENRDTLI
+534 GAAFENRDTLL
-545 KRLAVN
+545 KRLSVN

-576 LATLLQSNANYTFSP
+576 IATLLQSNANYTFSP
-591 IANNISQ
+591 VANTISQ
-598 NGGQL
+598 NGGSL
-603 YPIGTMFG
+603 YPIGGMFG
-611 LTIYVDPLM
+611 ITIYVDPLM
-620 SGSDNRVLVGRKGG
+620 GGSDNRVLVGRKGG

-654 AEGTMAPKLMIKSR
+654 AEGTMSPKLMIKSR
-668 YALIDAGFYPET
+668 YALVDAGFYPET

>member
-1 MKIKSNKS
+1 
-9 VAQAYESYSN
+9 
-19 RAAARNSDKAIY
+19 
-31 ESWAPTIKK
+31 
-40 ITGVQDTEKLAWMS
+40 MS
-54 QLAHNT
+54 KLAHNT

-73 SYSPFGGTYQPYNGL
+73 AYSQFGGTYQPYNNL

-104 LTGADYADNRNLGS
+104 LTGADYADNKNLGS

-141 VNTTPLQ
+141 VNTTPLD

-169 ATPAYAAHNQNPM
+169 ATPAYSAGTQNPK
-182 ANSQTNAPFE
+182 ANSQSNAPFE

-203 IAPGEATVPDSSDA
+203 IAPGEATIVDGSTTDSSA
-217 SVADSST
+217 AVKL
-224 VVTVSPA
+224 SPA
-231 QIKRHLKGRSA
+231 QIKRMLKGASA
-242 MPAGTI
+242 MPAGTT
-248 LRSVADDYEFTTPGK
+248 LVSKMDVLDGGMQNPAHKADELVVEF
-263 RRDYDASG
+263 
-271 SGYVDYDASHP
+271 V
-282 HYGQDGALIIEFIGW
+282 GW

-307 VVEGTQA
+307 VVSGTQS
-314 LGSYFNGGQLDFAA
+314 LGAYFNGGALDFEAV
-328 TYTPVG
+328 YTPVG
-334 SDEEINLT
+334 SAEEVNVVLT
-342 LTLYAPRLVSM
+342 LHAPRLISM
-353 LEDNIQGF
+353 LEDQIQGF

-390 GEQTPARQLSLQLFT
+390 GEQTMARQLSLQLFT

-412 IQVGCAVTQEQVTDL
+412 IMVGCAVTQEQVTDL
-427 QKQWGIDVVK
+427 QKQWGIDVIK
-437 MVENAGINELSST
+437 MVENAGINELSAT

-486 SYQPK
+486 SYTATS
-491 NFGKVRMTP
+491 GVRMTP
-500 ALAIPQNSENSADGV
+500 ALAIPQSEQNDPTGV
-515 SYSSSVR
+515 AYKSYVN

-534 GAAFENRDTLI
+534 GAAFANRDTLL

-576 LATLLQSNANYTFSP
+576 IATLLQSNANYTFSP
-591 IANNISQ
+591 VANTISQ
-598 NGGQL
+598 NGGSL
-603 YPIGTMFG
+603 YPIGGMFG

-620 SGSDNRVLVGRKGG
+620 GGSDNRVLVGRKGG

-654 AEGTMAPKLMIKSR
+654 AEGTMSPKLMIKSR
-668 YALIDAGFYPET
+668 YALVDAGFYPET
-680 QYLTFC
+680 
-686 VDVAGL
+686 

>member
-1 MKIKSNKS
+1 
-9 VAQAYESYSN
+9 
-19 RAAARNSDKAIY
+19 
-31 ESWAPTIKK
+31 
-40 ITGVQDTEKLAWMS
+40 
-54 QLAHNT
+54 LAHNT
-60 AKLNEDAFVMPSN
+60 AKLNEDAFIMPSN
-73 SYSPFGGTYQPYNGL
+73 AYSQFGGTYQPYNNL

-169 ATPAYAAHNQNPM
+169 ATPAYSTQTQNPM

-192 MYGLPHAFKAS
+192 VYGLPHSFKAS
-203 IAPGEATVPDSSDA
+203 IRPGEGTVPDSSDA
-217 SVADSST
+217 SVPDAST
-224 VVTVSPA
+224 VVELSPA
-231 QIKRHLKGRSA
+231 YIKRLLKGRNA
-242 MPAGTI
+242 MPAGTM
-248 LRSVADDYEFTTPGK
+248 LRSITEDWQDVSMPHPHVG
-263 RRDYDASG
+263 
-271 SGYVDYDASHP
+271 DASHE
-282 HYGQDGALIIEFIGW
+282 LLIEFIGW

-307 VVEGTQA
+307 VVGGTQS
-314 LGSYFNGGQLDFAA
+314 LGSYFNGGELDFAA

-334 SDEEINLT
+334 SDKEISLT
-342 LTLYAPRLVSM
+342 LTLAAPRLISM
-353 LEDNIQGF
+353 LEDSIQGF

-378 GTTLYE
+378 GTVLYE

-390 GEQTPARQLSLQLFT
+390 GEQTMARQLSLQLFT
-405 KHVQVGT
+405 KHVTVGT
-412 IQVGCAVTQEQVTDL
+412 IMVGCAVTQEQVTDL

-437 MVENAGINELSST
+437 MVENAGINELSNT

-486 SYQPK
+486 TYTPD
-491 NFGKVRMTP
+491 RPRLTP
-500 ALAIPQNSENSADGV
+500 ALAIPQNSENDEMGV
-515 SYSSSVR
+515 GYKSYIN

-534 GAAFENRDTLI
+534 GAAFENRDTIL

-576 LATLLQSNANYTFSP
+576 IATLLQSNANYSFSP

-620 SGSDNRVLVGRKGG
+620 AGSDNRVLVGRKGG

-668 YALIDAGFYPET
+668 YALVDAGFYPET

>member
-1 MKIKSNKS
+1 
-9 VAQAYESYSN
+9 
-19 RAAARNSDKAIY
+19 
-31 ESWAPTIKK
+31 
-40 ITGVQDTEKLAWMS
+40 MS
-54 QLAHNT
+54 KLAHNT

-73 SYSPFGGTYQPYNGL
+73 AYSQFGGTYQPYNNL

-104 LTGADYADNRNLGS
+104 LTGADYADNKNLGS

-141 VNTTPLQ
+141 VNTTPLD

-169 ATPAYAAHNQNPM
+169 ATPAYSAKTQNPM
-182 ANSQTNAPFE
+182 ANSQSNAPFE

-203 IAPGEATVPDSSDA
+203 IAPGEATIVDGSTTDSSA
-217 SVADSST
+217 AVKL
-224 VVTVSPA
+224 SPA
-231 QIKRHLKGRSA
+231 QIKRMLKGASA
-242 MPAGTI
+242 MPAGTT
-248 LRSVADDYEFTTPGK
+248 LVSKMDALDDDAHNAAKLVVEF
-263 RRDYDASG
+263 
-271 SGYVDYDASHP
+271 V
-282 HYGQDGALIIEFIGW
+282 GW

-307 VVEGTQA
+307 VVSGSQS
-314 LGSYFNGGQLDFAA
+314 LGAYFNGGALDFEAV
-328 TYTPVG
+328 YTPVG
-334 SDEEINLT
+334 SAEEVNVVLT
-342 LTLYAPRLVSM
+342 LHAPRLISM
-353 LEDNIQGF
+353 LEDQIQGF

-390 GEQTPARQLSLQLFT
+390 GEQTMARQLSLQLFT

-412 IQVGCAVTQEQVTDL
+412 IMVGCAVTQEQVTDL
-427 QKQWGIDVVK
+427 QKQWGIDVIK
-437 MVENAGINELSST
+437 MVENAGINELSAT

-486 SYQPK
+486 SYTATS
-491 NFGKVRMTP
+491 GVRMTP
-500 ALAIPQNSENSADGV
+500 ALAIPQSEQNDPTGV
-515 SYSSSVR
+515 AYKSYVN

-534 GAAFENRDTLI
+534 GAAFENRDTLL

-576 LATLLQSNANYTFSP
+576 IATLLQSNANYTFSP
-591 IANNISQ
+591 VANTISQ
-598 NGGQL
+598 NGGSL
-603 YPIGTMFG
+603 YPIGGMFG

-620 SGSDNRVLVGRKGG
+620 GGSDNRVLVGRKGG

-654 AEGTMAPKLMIKSR
+654 AEGTMSPKLMIKSR
-668 YALIDAGFYPET
+668 YALVDAGFYPET
-680 QYLTFC
+680 QYITFC

>member
-9 VAQAYESYSN
+9 VAQAYESYVN
-19 RAAARNSDKAIY
+19 RATAKNSDKAIY

-40 ITGVQDTEKLAWMS
+40 ITGVEDADKLAWMS

-73 SYSPFGGTYQPYNGL
+73 AYSQFGGTYQPYNNL

-104 LTGADYADNRNLGS
+104 LTGADYADNKNLGS

-141 VNTTPLQ
+141 VNTTPLD

-169 ATPAYAAHNQNPM
+169 ATPAYSAKTQNPM
-182 ANSQTNAPFE
+182 ANSQSNAPFE

-203 IAPGEATVPDSSDA
+203 IAPGEATIVDGSTTDSSA
-217 SVADSST
+217 AVEL
-224 VVTVSPA
+224 SPA
-231 QIKRHLKGRSA
+231 QIKRMLKGASA
-242 MPAGTI
+242 MPAGTT
-248 LRSVADDYEFTTPGK
+248 LVSKMDALDDDAHNAAKLVVEF
-263 RRDYDASG
+263 
-271 SGYVDYDASHP
+271 V
-282 HYGQDGALIIEFIGW
+282 GW

-307 VVEGTQA
+307 VVSGSQS
-314 LGSYFNGGQLDFAA
+314 LGAYFNGGALDFEAV
-328 TYTPVG
+328 YTPVG
-334 SDEEINLT
+334 SAEEVNVVLT
-342 LTLYAPRLVSM
+342 LHAPRLISM
-353 LEDNIQGF
+353 LEDQIQGF

-390 GEQTPARQLSLQLFT
+390 GEQTMARQLSLQLFT

-412 IQVGCAVTQEQVTDL
+412 IMVGCAVTQEQVTDL
-427 QKQWGIDVVK
+427 QKQWGIDVIK
-437 MVENAGINELSST
+437 MVENAGINELSAT

-486 SYQPK
+486 SYTATS
-491 NFGKVRMTP
+491 GVRMTP
-500 ALAIPQNSENSADGV
+500 ALAIPQSEQNDPTGV
-515 SYSSSVR
+515 AYKSYVN

-534 GAAFENRDTLI
+534 GAAFENRDTLL

-576 LATLLQSNANYTFSP
+576 IATLLQSNANYTFSP
-591 IANNISQ
+591 VANTISQ
-598 NGGQL
+598 NGGSL
-603 YPIGTMFG
+603 YPIGAMFG

-620 SGSDNRVLVGRKGG
+620 GGSDNRVLVGRKGG

-654 AEGTMAPKLMIKSR
+654 AEGTMSPKLMIKSR
-668 YALIDAGFYPET
+668 YALVDAGFYPET
-680 QYLTFC
+680 QYITFC

>member
-9 VAQAYESYSN
+9 VAQAYESYVN
-19 RAAARNSDKAIY
+19 RATAKNSDKAIY

-40 ITGVQDTEKLAWMS
+40 ITGVEDADKLAWMS
-54 QLAHNT
+54 KLAHNT

-73 SYSPFGGTYQPYNGL
+73 AYSQFGGTYQPYNNL

-104 LTGADYADNRNLGS
+104 LTGADYADNKNLGS

-141 VNTTPLQ
+141 VNTTPLD

-169 ATPAYAAHNQNPM
+169 ATPAYSAGTQNPK
-182 ANSQTNAPFE
+182 ANSQSNAPFE

-203 IAPGEATVPDSSDA
+203 IAPGEATIVDGSTTDSSA
-217 SVADSST
+217 AVKL
-224 VVTVSPA
+224 SPA
-231 QIKRHLKGRSA
+231 QIKRMLKGASA
-242 MPAGTI
+242 MPAGTTLVSKMDAI
-248 LRSVADDYEFTTPGK
+248 GGDAHKADEL
-263 RRDYDASG
+263 
-271 SGYVDYDASHP
+271 VV
-282 HYGQDGALIIEFIGW
+282 EFIGW

-307 VVEGTQA
+307 VVSGTQS
-314 LGSYFNGGQLDFAA
+314 LGAYFNGGALDFEAV
-328 TYTPVG
+328 YTPVG
-334 SDEEINLT
+334 SAEEVNVVLT
-342 LTLYAPRLVSM
+342 LHAPRLISM
-353 LEDNIQGF
+353 LEDQIQGF

-390 GEQTPARQLSLQLFT
+390 GEQTMARQLSLQLFT

-412 IQVGCAVTQEQVTDL
+412 IMVGCAVTQEQVTDL
-427 QKQWGIDVVK
+427 QKQWGIDVIK
-437 MVENAGINELSST
+437 MVENAGINELSAT

-486 SYQPK
+486 SYTATS
-491 NFGKVRMTP
+491 GVRMTP
-500 ALAIPQNSENSADGV
+500 ALAIPQSEQNDPTGV
-515 SYSSSVR
+515 AYKSCVN

-534 GAAFENRDTLI
+534 GAAFENRDTLL

-576 LATLLQSNANYTFSP
+576 IATLLQSNANYTFSP
-591 IANNISQ
+591 VANTISQ
-598 NGGQL
+598 NGGSL
-603 YPIGTMFG
+603 YPIGGMFG

-620 SGSDNRVLVGRKGG
+620 GGSDNRVLVGRKGG

-654 AEGTMAPKLMIKSR
+654 AEGTMSPKLMIKSR
-668 YALIDAGFYPET
+668 YALVDAGFYPET

>member
-9 VAQAYESYSN
+9 VAQAYESYVN
-19 RAAARNSDKAIY
+19 RATAKNSDKAIY

-40 ITGVQDTEKLAWMS
+40 ITGVEDADKLAWMS

-73 SYSPFGGTYQPYNGL
+73 AYSQFGGTYQPYNNL

-104 LTGADYADNRNLGS
+104 LTGADYADNKNLGS

-141 VNTTPLQ
+141 VNTTPLD

-169 ATPAYAAHNQNPM
+169 ATPAYSAKTQNPM
-182 ANSQTNAPFE
+182 ANSQSNAPFE

-203 IAPGEATVPDSSDA
+203 IAPGEATIVDGSTTDSSA
-217 SVADSST
+217 AVKL
-224 VVTVSPA
+224 SPA
-231 QIKRHLKGRSA
+231 QIKRMLKGASA
-242 MPAGTI
+242 MPAGTT
-248 LRSVADDYEFTTPGK
+248 LVSKMDALDDAHNAAKLVVEF
-263 RRDYDASG
+263 
-271 SGYVDYDASHP
+271 V
-282 HYGQDGALIIEFIGW
+282 GW

-307 VVEGTQA
+307 VVSGSQS
-314 LGSYFNGGQLDFAA
+314 LGAYFNGGALDFEAV
-328 TYTPVG
+328 YTPVG
-334 SDEEINLT
+334 SAEEVNVVLT
-342 LTLYAPRLVSM
+342 LHAPRLISM
-353 LEDNIQGF
+353 LEDQIQGF

-390 GEQTPARQLSLQLFT
+390 GEQTMARQLSLQLFT

-412 IQVGCAVTQEQVTDL
+412 IMVGCAVTQEQVTDL
-427 QKQWGIDVVK
+427 QKQWGIDVIK
-437 MVENAGINELSST
+437 MVENAGINELSAT

-486 SYQPK
+486 SYTATS
-491 NFGKVRMTP
+491 GVRMTP
-500 ALAIPQNSENSADGV
+500 ALAIPQSEQNDPTGV
-515 SYSSSVR
+515 AYKSYVN

-534 GAAFENRDTLI
+534 GAAFENRDTLL

-576 LATLLQSNANYTFSP
+576 IATLLQSNANYTFSP
-591 IANNISQ
+591 VANTISQ
-598 NGGQL
+598 NGGSL
-603 YPIGTMFG
+603 YPIGGIFG

-620 SGSDNRVLVGRKGG
+620 GGSDNRVLVGRKGG

-643 PYVMAESVQII
+643 PYVMAESVQIT
-654 AEGTMAPKLMIKSR
+654 AEGTMSPKLMIKSR
-668 YALIDAGFYPET
+668 YALVDAGFYPET
-680 QYLTFC
+680 QYITFC

>member
-1 MKIKSNKS
+1 
-9 VAQAYESYSN
+9 
-19 RAAARNSDKAIY
+19 
-31 ESWAPTIKK
+31 
-40 ITGVQDTEKLAWMS
+40 MS

-73 SYSPFGGTYQPYNGL
+73 AYSQFGGTYQPYNNL

-118 GDKYPTLLPLALKV
+118 GDKYPALLPLALKV

-157 DYVYSGSKQPFG
+157 DYVYSGSKQPYG
-169 ATPAYAAHNQNPM
+169 ATPAYAAQNQNPM
-182 ANSQTNAPFE
+182 ANSQTNAPYE

-203 IAPGEATVPDSSDA
+203 IAPTQ
-217 SVADSST
+217 VADPST
-224 VVTVSPA
+224 AEIVTVAPA
-231 QIKRHLKGRSA
+231 QIKRQLKGA
-242 MPAGTI
+242 TAIPAGTT
-248 LRSVADDYEFTTPGK
+248 LVSGADF
-263 RRDYDASG
+263 
-271 SGYVDYDASHP
+271 VDFDASHP
-282 HYGQDGALIIEFIGW
+282 HVGHDRALIVEFVGW

-307 VVEGTQA
+307 VIAGTQS
-314 LGSYFNGGQLDFAA
+314 LGSYFNGGALDFTA

-334 SDEEINLT
+334 SDEEYTVTIT
-342 LTLYAPRLVSM
+342 LTAPRLISM
-353 LEDNIQGF
+353 LEDQIQGF

-390 GEQTPARQLSLQLFT
+390 GEQTMARQLSLQLFT

-412 IQVGCAVTQEQVTDL
+412 IMVGCAVTQEQVTDL

-437 MVENAGINELSST
+437 MVENAGINELSAT

-486 SYQPK
+486 SYTATS
-491 NFGKVRMTP
+491 GVRMTP
-500 ALAIPQNSENSADGV
+500 ALAIPQGDDNNNDGV
-515 SYSSSVR
+515 SYKSYVNVS
-522 VALPYKPMYIPS
+522 LPYKPMYIPS
-534 GAAFENRDTLI
+534 GAAFENRDTLL
-545 KRLAVN
+545 KRLATN

-576 LATLLQSNANYTFSP
+576 LATLLQSNAAYTFSP
-591 IANNISQ
+591 IPNTISQ
-598 NGGQL
+598 NGGSL
-603 YPIGTMFG
+603 YPIGGMFG
-611 LTIYVDPLM
+611 MTIYVDPLM

-643 PYVMAESVQII
+643 PYVMAESVRII

-668 YALIDAGFYPET
+668 YALVDAGFYPET

>member
-9 VAQAYESYSN
+9 VAQAYESYVN
-19 RAAARNSDKAIY
+19 RATTKNSDKAIY

-40 ITGVQDTEKLAWMS
+40 ITGVEDADKLAWMS
-54 QLAHNT
+54 KLAHNT

-73 SYSPFGGTYQPYNGL
+73 AYSQFGGTYQPYNNL

-104 LTGADYADNRNLGS
+104 LTGADYADNKNLGS

-141 VNTTPLQ
+141 VNTTPLD

-169 ATPAYAAHNQNPM
+169 ATPAYSAGTQNPN
-182 ANSQTNAPFE
+182 ANSQSNAPFE

-203 IAPGEATVPDSSDA
+203 IAPGEATIVDGSTTDSSA
-217 SVADSST
+217 AVKL
-224 VVTVSPA
+224 SPA
-231 QIKRHLKGRSA
+231 QIKRMLKGASA
-242 MPAGTI
+242 MPAGTT
-248 LRSVADDYEFTTPGK
+248 LVSKMDMQNPAHKADELVVEF
-263 RRDYDASG
+263 
-271 SGYVDYDASHP
+271 V
-282 HYGQDGALIIEFIGW
+282 GW

-307 VVEGTQA
+307 VVSGTQS
-314 LGSYFNGGQLDFAA
+314 LGAYFNGGALDFEAV
-328 TYTPVG
+328 YTPVG
-334 SDEEINLT
+334 TAEEVNVVLT
-342 LTLYAPRLVSM
+342 LHAPRLISM
-353 LEDNIQGF
+353 LEDQIQGF

-390 GEQTPARQLSLQLFT
+390 GEQTMARQLSLQLFT

-412 IQVGCAVTQEQVTDL
+412 IMVGCAVTQEQVTDL
-427 QKQWGIDVVK
+427 QKQWGIDVIK
-437 MVENAGINELSST
+437 MVENAGINELSAT

-486 SYQPK
+486 SYTATS
-491 NFGKVRMTP
+491 GVRMTP
-500 ALAIPQNSENSADGV
+500 ALAIPQSEQNDPTGV
-515 SYSSSVR
+515 AYKSYVN

-534 GAAFENRDTLI
+534 GAAFENRDTLL

-576 LATLLQSNANYTFSP
+576 IATLLQSNANYTFSP
-591 IANNISQ
+591 VANTISQ
-598 NGGQL
+598 NGGSL
-603 YPIGTMFG
+603 YPIGGMFG

-620 SGSDNRVLVGRKGG
+620 GGSDNRVLVGRKGG

-654 AEGTMAPKLMIKSR
+654 AEGTMSPKLMIKSR
-668 YALIDAGFYPET
+668 YALVDAGFYPET

>member
-1 MKIKSNKS
+1 
-9 VAQAYESYSN
+9 
-19 RAAARNSDKAIY
+19 
-31 ESWAPTIKK
+31 
-40 ITGVQDTEKLAWMS
+40 
-54 QLAHNT
+54 
-60 AKLNEDAFVMPSN
+60 MPSN
-73 SYSPFGGTYQPYNGL
+73 AYSQFGGTYQPYNNL

-169 ATPAYAAHNQNPM
+169 ATPAYSTQTQNPM

-192 MYGLPHAFKAS
+192 VYGLPHSFKAS
-203 IAPGEATVPDSSDA
+203 IRPGEGTVPDSSDA
-217 SVADSST
+217 SVPDAST
-224 VVTVSPA
+224 VVELSPA
-231 QIKRHLKGRSA
+231 YIKRLLKGRNA
-242 MPAGTI
+242 MPAGTM
-248 LRSVADDYEFTTPGK
+248 LRSITEDWQDVSMPHPHVG
-263 RRDYDASG
+263 
-271 SGYVDYDASHP
+271 DASHE
-282 HYGQDGALIIEFIGW
+282 LLIEFIGW

-307 VVEGTQA
+307 VVGGTQS
-314 LGSYFNGGQLDFAA
+314 LGSYFNGGELDFAA

-334 SDEEINLT
+334 SDKEISLT
-342 LTLYAPRLVSM
+342 LTLAAPRLISM
-353 LEDNIQGF
+353 LEDSIQGF

-378 GTTLYE
+378 GTVLYE

-390 GEQTPARQLSLQLFT
+390 GEQTMARQLSLQLFT
-405 KHVQVGT
+405 KHVTVGT
-412 IQVGCAVTQEQVTDL
+412 IMVGCAVTQEQVTDL

-437 MVENAGINELSST
+437 MVENAGINELSNT

-486 SYQPK
+486 TYTPD
-491 NFGKVRMTP
+491 RPRLTP
-500 ALAIPQNSENSADGV
+500 ALAIPQNSENDEMGV
-515 SYSSSVR
+515 GYKSYIN

-534 GAAFENRDTLI
+534 GAAFENRDTIL

-576 LATLLQSNANYTFSP
+576 IATLLQSNANYSFSP

-620 SGSDNRVLVGRKGG
+620 AGSDNRVLVGRKGG

-668 YALIDAGFYPET
+668 YALVDAGFYPET